1 MIIVI
6 VIIIIIIIVII
17 VIIVIVI
24 IEIVIIVIAPMKW
37 TVFPGPWRVDG
48 KGITYIRCTNY
59 SFL

>member
-1 MIIVI
+1 MFKKIKKM
-6 VIIIIIIIVII
+6 
-17 VIIVIVI
+17 
-24 IEIVIIVIAPMKW
+24 AKPSYSSTSPTPMMW